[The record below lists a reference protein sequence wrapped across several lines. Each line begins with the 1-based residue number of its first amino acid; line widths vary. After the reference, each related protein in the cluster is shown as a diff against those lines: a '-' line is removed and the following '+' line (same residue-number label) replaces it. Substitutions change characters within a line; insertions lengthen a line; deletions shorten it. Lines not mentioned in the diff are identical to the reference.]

1 MYWWVEILVKYKHLE
16 NWYMHWYIYIYMRID
31 IWSVI
36 REHLTQFSLVPVI
49 PGGYPEVIIK
59 KIEEEK
65 KKRKKLDEVVC
76 YLLWSL

>member
-1 MYWWVEILVKYKHLE
+1 
-16 NWYMHWYIYIYMRID
+16 
-31 IWSVI
+31 
-36 REHLTQFSLVPVI
+36 
-49 PGGYPEVIIK
+49 VIIK

>member
-1 MYWWVEILVKYKHLE
+1 
-16 NWYMHWYIYIYMRID
+16 
-31 IWSVI
+31 
-36 REHLTQFSLVPVI
+36 LVPVI

-76 YLLWSL
+76 YLL